1 MPLASARAPQLD
13 LFLSDSAAYQAA
25 LARYEAVRP
34 VPTGARSL
42 RQQRACWVWANTGSG
57 GRLEGGRLSAVI
69 RALRQNGGQPFSTS
83 TAHCFPPGPARR
95 SGWPPPSP

>member
-1 MPLASARAPQLD
+1 MPRASARAPQLD

-34 VPTGARSL
+34 VLTGARSL
-42 RQQRACWVWANTGSG
+42 HQQRACWVWANTGSG
-57 GRLEGGRLSAVI
+57 GRLDGGRISAVI
-69 RALRQNGGQPFSTS
+69 RALLHNGGRPFSAP
-83 TAHCFPPGPARR
+83 TACRFPPAPARR